1 MDPSTLSEEEIRMLV
16 RSAQEGD
23 TDAFAALYDRFFD
36 PVYRY
41 TAFRLPAEIAEDVTA
56 DIFVKAWEKLHTY
69 RIHKGV
75 PFGAWLFRIA
85 RHSVIDTYRS
95 QRGFEEVP
103 EQLADDDTLN
113 HPAHRTEQTYTMR
126 YIRAALLRLPRRYRD
141 VLLLSYVAD
150 LPTSEVGRV
159 LRLTDGAVRILKMR
173 ALRKLDEELPPDIG
187 TERRN
192 TLAD

>member
-1 MDPSTLSEEEIRMLV
+1 MDPSTLSEDEIRTLV
-16 RSAQEGD
+16 RRAQDGD

-95 QRGFEEVP
+95 HRGFEEVP
-103 EQLADDDTLN
+103 EQVTDEDVLN
-113 HPAHRTEQTYTMR
+113 HPAHRTEQAYIMQH
-126 YIRAALLRLPRRYRD
+126 IRAALLRLPRRYRD

-150 LPTSEVGRV
+150 LPTGEVGRV

-192 TLAD
+192 TLPD